1 MTIRTATLQ
10 DLEVLSRYDR
20 HISPKELKN
29 SIRLGR
35 VAVAEENGEFLGWLR
50 WNLFWDN
57 TPFLNMLFLLPPHR
71 GKGHG
76 TAMMTWWEG
85 QMAVQGYDAVMTS
98 TASDEY
104 AQHFYVNLGY
114 TAIGGFTPF
123 GDTYELVFEKE
134 LPPQP
139 DVAP

>member
-1 MTIRTATLQ
+1 MTIRTATTE
-10 DLEVLSRYDR
+10 DLSLLAQHDR
-20 HISPKELKN
+20 HISHAELEN

-35 VAVAEENGEFLGWLR
+35 VAVAEEDGIFLGWLR

-57 TPFLNMLFLLPPHR
+57 TPFLNLIYLPEPHR

-76 TAMMTWWEG
+76 KAMMDWWER
-85 QMAVQGYDAVMTS
+85 QMAAQGYDTVMTS

-114 TAIGGFTPF
+114 TALGGFAPF
-123 GDTYELVFEKE
+123 GESYELIFGKK
-134 LPPQP
+134 L
-139 DVAP
+139 